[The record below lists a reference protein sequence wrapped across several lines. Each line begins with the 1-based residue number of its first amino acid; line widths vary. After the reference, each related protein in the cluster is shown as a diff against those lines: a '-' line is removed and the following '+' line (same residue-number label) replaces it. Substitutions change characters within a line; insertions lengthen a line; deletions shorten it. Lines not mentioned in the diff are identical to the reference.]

1 MCLYPLIALR
11 WKRGAPKSREVE
23 IISSLEHQLI
33 EYDCKD
39 FESLKKKVYSHPAIF
54 DGWLKEVLLIDCGQ
68 CAECRLNKSREWANR
83 CVIEAQQFPKDTCFF
98 ITLTYD
104 DEHLPPGGCEF
115 ATVEKDAI
123 SVFMKNLRRYWQYHF
138 DFPKSGDP
146 GIRFYGASEYG
157 DKSGRPH
164 YHVILFNIPYLVD
177 HLEYYKANFRGDVY
191 YKCPLLDSIWKNG
204 LVTVAEV
211 NWETCAYVARYV
223 MKKRTGFDT
232 TFYEEN
238 GICPEYSVMSRN
250 PGIGRNGYD
259 EDKILNSEFILP
271 GRKKALVV
279 QSIDYYDRI
288 FKEAHADDLVD
299 DPFTGENVWDTL
311 QRTRKERA
319 EERQKEKVLKLLLIK
334 FQSYVAVNVNVKK
347 C

>member
-1 MCLYPLIALR
+1 M
-11 WKRGAPKSREVE
+11 
-23 IISSLEHQLI
+23 
-33 EYDCKD
+33 
-39 FESLKKKVYSHPAIF
+39 
-54 DGWLKEVLLIDCGQ
+54 
-68 CAECRLNKSREWANR
+68 
-83 CVIEAQQFPKDTCFF
+83 FF

-271 GRKKALVV
+271 GRKKLLLFSLSIIMIVYSKRLTLMISLMIRLLV
-279 QSIDYYDRI
+279 
-288 FKEAHADDLVD
+288 
-299 DPFTGENVWDTL
+299 
-311 QRTRKERA
+311 RTFGILYSVPAKN
-319 EERQKEKVLKLLLIK
+319 VLK
-334 FQSYVAVNVNVKK
+334 NVKRK
-347 C
+347 KS